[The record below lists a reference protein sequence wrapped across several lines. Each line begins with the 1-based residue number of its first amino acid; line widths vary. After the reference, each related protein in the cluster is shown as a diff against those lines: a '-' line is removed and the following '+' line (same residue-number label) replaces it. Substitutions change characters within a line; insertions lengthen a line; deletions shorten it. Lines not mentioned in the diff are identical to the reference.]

1 MIEPGGSAA
10 RVRGT
15 TVALVALA
23 ILAFAGNSLLARAAL
38 GTGQIG
44 WGSFTAVRLAAGA
57 AILLPWLLRG
67 PRERPSWRGALALL
81 VYCGAFSFAYV
92 RLNAATGAMVL
103 FAAVEATILVAGALS
118 GNRVRAIDLA
128 GVAMAMTGVVVL
140 IGGRAEAGPVLAM
153 LGMVVAG
160 IAWGLYSVLGR
171 SAADPARR
179 TAGNFLVAALVAA
192 PLPLLDAGPAPALGG
207 VALAIASGAF
217 ASGLGYVAWY
227 RVVPRLPHAT
237 VGAAQL
243 ATPVVAAL
251 AAAVLLGEPL
261 TVRLAVAAAL
271 ILGGIAATLRRA

>member
-1 MIEPGGSAA
+1 
-10 RVRGT
+10 
-15 TVALVALA
+15 
-23 ILAFAGNSLLARAAL
+23 
-38 GTGQIG
+38 
-44 WGSFTAVRLAAGA
+44 
-57 AILLPWLLRG
+57 
-67 PRERPSWRGALALL
+67 
-81 VYCGAFSFAYV
+81 
-92 RLNAATGAMVL
+92 
-103 FAAVEATILVAGALS
+103 
-118 GNRVRAIDLA
+118 
-128 GVAMAMTGVVVL
+128 
-140 IGGRAEAGPVLAM
+140 
-153 LGMVVAG
+153 MVVAG

-192 PLPLLDAGPAPALGG
+192 PLPLLDAGPAPAFGG